1 MNVVTNIA
9 KKFLQLISKHF
20 PKGHKLNKVFNRNN
34 VKVSYSCMPNI
45 ASIINTHN
53 KKVINRS
60 DEVITTPGCNCRR
73 REECPLRGKCLEK
86 SVVYCGKVM
95 ANNEDNGTS
104 YIGVTENTWKDR
116 NYKHRNSYK
125 DPSKKN
131 DTGLS
136 KYIWGLKEKGVKME
150 DIKIEWS
157 IIDHAIPYKNG
168 TRKCNLC
175 LTEKFHIITSPLDL
189 INKRSD
195 LISKCRHE
203 NKFYLMN
210 FKEVPHPPGLNNSFI
225 SFYIV

>member
-125 DPSKKN
+125 DQVNRMIRDYPS
-131 DTGLS
+131 TS
-136 KYIWGLKEKGVKME
+136 GV
-150 DIKIEWS
+150 
-157 IIDHAIPYKNG
+157 
-168 TRKCNLC
+168 
-175 LTEKFHIITSPLDL
+175 
-189 INKRSD
+189 
-195 LISKCRHE
+195 
-203 NKFYLMN
+203 
-210 FKEVPHPPGLNNSFI
+210 
-225 SFYIV
+225 